1 MEETDIFLSE
11 LQSNNFVFLDEKQEK
26 DREKEFK
33 KQNIIIEKQ
42 KKQEERC
49 LIKNAKEIE

>member
-26 DREKEFK
+26 DREKELK

>member
-11 LQSNNFVFLDEKQEK
+11 LQSNNFVFLDEKQKK
-26 DREKEFK
+26 DREKELK

>member
-26 DREKEFK
+26 DREKELK

-49 LIKNAKEIE
+49 LI

>member
-1 MEETDIFLSE
+1 MEETDIFLGE
-11 LQSNNFVFLDEKQEK
+11 LQSNNFVFLVEKQKK
-26 DREKEFK
+26 DREKELK

>member
-11 LQSNNFVFLDEKQEK
+11 LQSNNFVFLDEKQKK